1 MNAKAEV
8 QSAKDQASNLDVVKW
23 IAVAALLVGGLA
35 AYYHYAQYPA
45 IYRGLALVPVAALA
59 FFVAVTTVQGAAF
72 WNLLREA
79 TVEIRRV
86 VWPTRQETTQTTLV
100 VVAVVFVMAL
110 VLWGLDAAFGKLV
123 SLIIG

>member
-1 MNAKAEV
+1 MNTKAEIQV
-8 QSAKDQASNLDVVKW
+8 NKDQVANLDAFKW
-23 IAVAALLVGGLA
+23 AAAAALIAFGLFG
-35 AYYHYAQYPA
+35 YYHYAQYPA
-45 IYRGLALVPVAALA
+45 AYRAIGLIPVVGLA
-59 FFVAVTTVQGAAF
+59 FFVAVTTAQGSAF
-72 WNLLREA
+72 WALLREA
-79 TVEIRRV
+79 LVEVRRV